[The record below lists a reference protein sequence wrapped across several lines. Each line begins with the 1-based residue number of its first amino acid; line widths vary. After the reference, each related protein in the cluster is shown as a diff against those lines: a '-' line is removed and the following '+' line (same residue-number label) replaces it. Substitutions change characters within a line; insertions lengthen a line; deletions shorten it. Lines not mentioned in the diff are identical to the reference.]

1 LTTFSQKGMD
11 SVPEIKCFPITVVK
25 EIVKDLISG
34 DSAKAL
40 LKTTETELIKCEEK
54 SYFLDSINQKHL
66 SKIENLNGVISD
78 ERVKYGVLE
87 EHTKNVENALGRE
100 KFIGKYTRWVSGSV
114 ILILGVIITIIK

>member
-1 LTTFSQKGMD
+1 MD
-11 SVPEIKCFPITVVK
+11 SIPEVKCFPITVVK

-54 SYFLDSINQKHL
+54 SYFLDSVKQKHL
-66 SKIENLNGVISD
+66 SKIENLNGIISD

-100 KFIGKYTRWVSGSV
+100 KFIGKCTRWVSGSV